1 MIAQWYT
8 IGGNYH
14 FCIIVFIFIENNDLL
29 DICLV
34 LAPATM
40 FYYIWRARFV
50 GQGFL
55 CRTTV
60 LHLNAVFS
68 QPLSKKLSF
77 CALILAISQFW
88 LKQHPCQLNL
98 PKAQVD
104 ILKCL
109 VLFLQNLKDEKKINV
124 VIRMALSRA
133 HTPTKPNSPAQFNQ
147 TYSKFKPA

>member
-1 MIAQWYT
+1 MIHNWWELSFLHHCFHFHWKQWLAWHLF
-8 IGGNYH
+8 GSGPSNY
-14 FCIIVFIFIENNDLL
+14 VLL
-29 DICLV
+29 HLESKICR
-34 LAPATM
+34 P
-40 FYYIWRARFV
+40 
-50 GQGFL
+50 GFL

-109 VLFLQNLKDEKKINV
+109 VLFLQNLKDKKKINV

-133 HTPTKPNSPAQFNQ
+133 HTPIKPNSPAQFNQ